1 MKCRTDGMLRAL
13 LVILAVPP
21 IPAQNN
27 LDYLKADILQYVL
40 DQEEKDEDGKTA
52 AEILEVESNCTD
64 DGGLVMQLRTK

>member
-1 MKCRTDGMLRAL
+1 MLRAL
-13 LVILAVPP
+13 LMILAVPP

-52 AEILEVESNCTD
+52 AEILEVE
-64 DGGLVMQLRTK
+64 LH

>member
-1 MKCRTDGMLRAL
+1 MLRAL

-64 DGGLVMQLRTK
+64 NGRLVMQLRTK